1 MPVAIRNTKTDPNKT
16 VTFNFGSDRVL
27 SYVVGIADWSFTF
40 GSSDHHVR
48 TLSLSLASN
57 QPDAHTVTTKV
68 TAVLS
73 DASGNNIKNSDS
85 SVFVC
90 CVALVNSADSN
101 LTLAGANAIPNNG
114 ASAPIALPGSSLSIA
129 AAFLS
134 GFDLSFGG
142 GSDHHVHSVL
152 TAAGLTASGTQGQIT
167 AQAAMEDS
175 SGHGASTASI
185 NGGLIAATPSET
197 GLYAKSETNLQ
208 TSDPVDIEFG
218 TKISDAA
225 VLLQD
230 VDVQFDGGDHHVK
243 TLGGGASDWTVR
255 STSVT
260 LANARAFMRDDS
272 GHNEASGSSSVSLV
286 VVAIP

>member
-1 MPVAIRNTKTDPNKT
+1 MPVAIRYTKTAPNKT
-16 VTFNFGSDRVL
+16 VTFDFGSDQVL

-40 GSSDHHVR
+40 GSSDHHVKD
-48 TLSLSLASN
+48 LSLSLASN
-57 QPDAHTVTTKV
+57 QPDFHTVITKV

-73 DASGNNIKNSDS
+73 DESGNNINDSDS
-85 SVFVC
+85 SVIVC
-90 CVALVNSADSN
+90 CLALVNSADSN

-134 GFDLSFGG
+134 GFDLSFGD
-142 GSDHHVHSVL
+142 SDHHVHSVL

-167 AQAAMEDS
+167 AQAAMDDS

-197 GLYAKSETNLQ
+197 GLYTKSQTNVQ
-208 TSDPVDIEFG
+208 STDPVTIEFG

-230 VDVQFDGGDHHVK
+230 VDMQFDGDHHIK
-243 TLGGGASDWTVR
+243 TLGGGTSGWTVK
-255 STSVT
+255 STSVV
-260 LANARAFMRDDS
+260 LDNARAFMSDDS
-272 GHNEASGSSSVSLV
+272 GHNEAGGSSGVSLV